1 MGLLDKVKN
10 FFYDEEDVEDE
21 YEEETH
27 KEVKKENKRK
37 YEPVKE
43 DIVRKRE
50 NRLEKENEEVTEREL
65 FKAESTFNFPMDL
78 DDTIYEKPSKTVS
91 RLEKVQK
98 EEPKKEVKVSTYKT
112 SSRETTA
119 YQKRT
124 YPTEK
129 ITTTKDDKKFM
140 PTPIISPIYGVLDK
154 NYKKEDVALD
164 SANDLNI
171 TKKLWLVNHNFLY

>member
-65 FKAESTFNFPMDL
+65 FKADSTFNFPMDL
-78 DDTIYEKPSKTVS
+78 DDTLYEKKVEINKKSEVK
-91 RLEKVQK
+91 EKPK
-98 EEPKKEVKVSTYKT
+98 EEIKVDYSPQQYLEFLELIRTLESQGTDRAKANIKIIQNRFDTASENYKTAKFIFDNIEDITNQIKTLGNKGIVKV
-112 SSRETTA
+112 
-119 YQKRT
+119 
-124 YPTEK
+124 
-129 ITTTKDDKKFM
+129 
-140 PTPIISPIYGVLDK
+140 
-154 NYKKEDVALD
+154 NC
-164 SANDLNI
+164 
-171 TKKLWLVNHNFLY
+171 